1 MRAPSETPKF
11 IRRSPISDSL
21 SKYSGFAVAQFVD
34 SVVEAANK
42 AGISA
47 RVLSRAKHQAGTLFD
62 PIFLS
67 IARGRGFIMSS
78 QKNLI
83 LIDFLD
89 HCD

>member
-62 PIFLS
+62 PIFFVDSVVQRVYYVLTKKS
-67 IARGRGFIMSS
+67 DT
-78 QKNLI
+78 N
-83 LIDFLD
+83 
-89 HCD
+89 